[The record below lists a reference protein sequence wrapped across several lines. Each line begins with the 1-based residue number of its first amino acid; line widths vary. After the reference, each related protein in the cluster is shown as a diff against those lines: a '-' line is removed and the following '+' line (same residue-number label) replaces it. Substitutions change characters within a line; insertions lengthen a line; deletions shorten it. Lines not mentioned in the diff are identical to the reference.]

1 MSIVRLLDQI
11 VHTDDNEKIE
21 RLTGEIINI
30 VVNSPD
36 RVDSL
41 FNDYHAQTIDA
52 SKKIALLK
60 KQILNVIQ
68 HLRRQGQQIRQMNQ
82 R

>member
-11 VHTDDNEKIE
+11 VHTDDNKKIE

-36 RVDSL
+36 RVDSF
-41 FNDYHAQTIDA
+41 FNDYHPQTIDA

-68 HLRRQGQQIRQMNQ
+68 HLRH
-82 R
+82 

>member
-41 FNDYHAQTIDA
+41 FNDYQAQTIDA

-68 HLRRQGQQIRQMNQ
+68 HLRR
-82 R
+82 